1 MLLMRVYKVILMMLI
16 EDALYNVHPIHLDI
30 KVLALSPENVYNIV
44 RPAIMHLIQSEHV
57 YQLALIFILLIEH

>member
-1 MLLMRVYKVILMMLI
+1 MQVYKVILMMLI

-57 YQLALIFILLIEH
+57 YKYKLALIFLLLIEH